1 MSDDRLSPPIEN
13 PIELDR
19 FALSTVTYG
28 EREDGQ
34 IILLER
40 AEGSAMAG
48 LYFMP
53 GGIVDPG
60 EDPWTAAVRELEE
73 ETGLVPAGPLSMVG
87 CYPMFIYGQ
96 DFLQLSF
103 RCSVV
108 GEVETSDEHTAHRWV
123 EPVSVTEVFF
133 PDQIEKL
140 AGGNARIVSLLEAIG
155 EDFNRYLGM
164 LAG

>member
-13 PIELDR
+13 PVELDR
-19 FALSTVTYG
+19 FALSTVIYG

-40 AEGSAMAG
+40 AEGTAMAG

-60 EDPWTAAVRELEE
+60 EDPWKGAARELKE
-73 ETGLVPAGPLSMVG
+73 ETGLEPAGPLSMVG
-87 CYPMFIYGQ
+87 CYPMFVYGQ
-96 DFLQLSF
+96 NFLQLSF

-108 GEVETSDEHTAHRWV
+108 GDVQTSHEHTAHRWV
-123 EPVSVTEVFF
+123 EPVTMTEILS
-133 PDQIEKL
+133 PDQIETL
-140 AGGNARIVSLLEAIG
+140 AGGNDGIRSLLEAIAK
-155 EDFNRYLGM
+155 DLDRYLG
-164 LAG
+164 LLGA